1 MHDVVGHYISD
12 VAGHKIRH
20 VGEVLESGALN
31 EPIIHKLFFAK
42 AALLP
47 LLAIIG
53 SLSAINGVH
62 FVAKASAHPHGPEPE
77 GHAVSAPDHEGYGH
91 DYHPNTLVGLIY
103 HFMSRLSK
111 FNNEAKVHF
120 LPNLLGVISRTSSSS
135 AHVSAG
141 R

>member
-12 VAGHKIRH
+12 VAGHKIKH
-20 VGEVLESGALN
+20 VGEVLQSGELN

-62 FVAKASAHPHGPEPE
+62 LVAKASDPHTHEPE
-77 GHAVSAPDHEGYGH
+77 GHAAAAPDHEDFGH
-91 DYHPNTLVGLIY
+91 SPHPGTFVGFIY
-103 HFMSRLSK
+103 HFLSQLSK
-111 FNNEAKVHF
+111 FNTAAKVHF
-120 LPNLLGVISRTSSSS
+120 FPNLFRIVSKTSASS
-135 AHVSAG
+135 AHASG
-141 R
+141 KR